1 VCRRAC
7 GTLDGVKV
15 LISVDMEGIS
25 GVATRRE
32 TATGWPPGAGKGNDY
47 ERARGWMTADANA
60 AIAGACDAGATEILV
75 ADAHDGMLNLI
86 WENLDPRAELIRGYE
101 NRRGA
106 MIEGIDSSWDAVFF
120 VGYHACAADGRG
132 VLSHTFTGYDTLW
145 DVRLN
150 DAPASE
156 ARFNA
161 ALAGQY
167 GAPVALVT
175 GDDVICAETRSWLP
189 HVETAI
195 VKYAID
201 RFTARCLAQAT
212 ALERIRTSASRA
224 IQRLNEMPPFLLTP
238 PIKLEMVLAD
248 PSMAAA
254 AESIPGVERCAE
266 RTVMYMADNA
276 QSAYD
281 VCRIVL
287 VLAGAVAQR
296 ERL

>member
-1 VCRRAC
+1 M
-7 GTLDGVKV
+7 KV

-47 ERARGWMTADANA
+47 ERARAWMTADANA
-60 AIAGACDAGATEILV
+60 AITGACDAGATEIV
-75 ADAHDGMLNLI
+75 VVDAHDGMLNLL
-86 WENLDPRAELIRGYE
+86 WEALDPRAELIRGYE
-101 NRRGA
+101 NRRGV
-106 MIEGIDSSWDAVFF
+106 MIEGIDSSCDAVFF
-120 VGYHACAADGRG
+120 VGYHARAADGRG
-132 VLSHTFTGYDTLW
+132 VLSHTFTGPDTLW

-150 DAPASE
+150 DASASE

-167 GAPVALVT
+167 GVPVALVT
-175 GDDVICAETRSWLP
+175 GDDVICEETRSWLP

-212 ALERIRTSASRA
+212 ALERIRTAACRA
-224 IQRLNEMPPFLLTP
+224 IQRVSEMPPFQLSV
-238 PIKLEMVLAD
+238 PIKLDMVFGD
-248 PSMAAA
+248 SSMAAA
-254 AESIPGVERCAE
+254 AASIPGVQRCDE
-266 RTVMYMADNA
+266 RTVTYTAENA
-276 QSAYD
+276 QAAYD
-281 VCRIVL
+281 VCRIAL
-287 VLAGAVAQR
+287 VLAGSVAQR

>member
-1 VCRRAC
+1 
-7 GTLDGVKV
+7 VKV

-47 ERARGWMTADANA
+47 ERARAWMTADANA
-60 AIAGACDAGATEILV
+60 AIAGACDAGATEIV
-75 ADAHDGMLNLI
+75 VVDAHDGMLNLI
-86 WENLDPRAELIRGYE
+86 WEALDPRAELIRGYE

-106 MIEGIDSSWDAVFF
+106 MIEGIDSSCDAVFF

-132 VLSHTFTGYDTLW
+132 VLSHTFSGPDTLW

-150 DAPASE
+150 GAPASE

-167 GAPVALVT
+167 GVPVALVT
-175 GDDVICAETRSWLP
+175 GDDVICAETQFWLA
-189 HVETAI
+189 HVETAV

-201 RFTARCLAQAT
+201 RFTARCLGQTT
-212 ALERIRTSASRA
+212 ALARIQSAAARA
-224 IQRLNEMPPFLLTP
+224 MQRVSDMPPFELAL
-238 PIKLEMVLAD
+238 PIKLDMVLGD
-248 PSMAAA
+248 SSMAAA
-254 AESIPGVERCAE
+254 AASIPGVERCDQ
-266 RTVMYMADNA
+266 RTVTFQAENA

-281 VCRIVL
+281 VCRIAL
-287 VLAGAVAQR
+287 ALAGSVAQR